1 MNMTYIGIIN
11 WYSPNRHGGHVLVRI
26 TTIVFCM
33 AIFSIG
39 LATTGSAEEIRYA
52 RYPALSPDGATIA
65 FSYLGDIWTVP
76 ATGGKAV
83 RLTVHPAEDIRPQ
96 FSPDGSRILFS
107 SRRYDNY
114 DVFIMPI
121 SGGEPTQLTVNSAT
135 DYGTSWFAGGDSV
148 LFTSRRDGWRDIFKV
163 AADGGMP
170 IKLTGYPHEQEY
182 NGRMTSD
189 GRYLLYNIGSGMSR
203 WWRRDLRGA
212 RNADVFLLD
221 RNAET
226 FTSRRLTEFAGHD
239 VWPVLN
245 ETKNELYFISC
256 RGDWAQVW
264 KKPLDGGDAVVMTAF
279 TDDGAQW
286 LNSNPQGTLLVF
298 EQNFAIWTLDPETDI
313 LTRVPI
319 EIDSDDIANPV
330 EHRVFNDKV
339 EYFALSPDEKKIAA
353 VVHGELYIL
362 PAEEP
367 KEGRRITY
375 TSAREMYPAWGTDS
389 KTVYYGS
396 DRNGNYDIYAVD
408 VITGEETRLTDNVA
422 NDVKPIPSPDGKYL
436 VFLRGLDQLIRYDV
450 EKNSETVWIAGMFS
464 DLGVEPTIEYDW
476 SGDSRWLTFT
486 MSGPTYESDIYIV
499 GLEGK
504 PHNVSKFHGWNYRP
518 RFSDD
523 GKVLYYSVGTREWQ
537 KTYQIDLVPKPVEF
551 FESTLDSLFMEK
563 EEKNEDDKKDDEKKD
578 EIKTVEIDFD
588 RIETRRMPA
597 FELDAPNT
605 YPVLTPDGKQYLF
618 VAPILGKPEIW
629 SVKTEKGPDLKQIT
643 HSGKDKKYLT
653 VTSDGKDVLFLEGG
667 KIHRCGIENGK
678 VTDLAFKAP
687 LEIDLQA
694 NNLQKFNE
702 AWQTLNSY
710 FYDPSFHGTDWIR
723 VRDKYQPLIDNAKTD
738 ADFANV
744 LLEMM
749 GELRASH
756 LNVYGNYPQP
766 NAGITTGKLG
776 IELDY
781 RELDRNGVYKIANV
795 YSDSPAERAGI
806 KAGQYIKTING
817 IELSRTV
824 NISRLL
830 AGTIDHRL
838 SVGIADRWDSA
849 PNEVFVKPT
858 SWGNELDLWYKD
870 WLRERRRIVDS
881 HSDGRLAYIHVPAM
895 SQDKLKVF
903 MEELVAVAENK
914 EGLILDVRDNG
925 GGNIAVHI
933 LGMLERTPF
942 ILRNF
947 RGFPATSEN
956 KMRSKAVEKPMI
968 LLANQY
974 AASNSEI
981 LAEGFRQL
989 GLGKIVGTPTSGGV
1003 IGTSS
1008 YTLIDGMRIRRP
1020 SWGAYTLDMEDTDL
1034 YPRRPDI
1041 YVDNTLDDFI
1051 NGRDPQLVRAIEEL
1065 IQELK

>member
-1 MNMTYIGIIN
+1 MT
-11 WYSPNRHGGHVLVRI
+11 RF
-26 TTIVFCM
+26 TTMVFCM
-33 AIFSIG
+33 AILIIG
-39 LATTGSAEEIRYA
+39 LAATGISEEIRYA
-52 RYPALSPDGATIA
+52 RYPALSPDGNTIA

-76 ATGGKAV
+76 AIGGKAV

-96 FSPDGSRILFS
+96 FSPDGSKIMFT

-114 DVFIMPI
+114 DVFIIPAK
-121 SGGEPTQLTVNSAT
+121 GGEPTQLTVNSAT
-135 DYGTSWFAGGDSV
+135 DIGTSWFAGGDSV

-163 AADGGMP
+163 SVNGGMP

-189 GRYLLYNIGSGMSR
+189 GRYLLYNTGSGMSR
-203 WWRRDLRGA
+203 WWRRDLRGS
-212 RNADVFLLD
+212 RNADIFLLD

-245 ETKNELYFISC
+245 ESKNELYFISC

-264 KKPLDGGDAVVMTAF
+264 KTSLDGGEAVVMTAF

-298 EQNFAIWTLDPETDI
+298 EQNFEIWTLNPETET

-319 EIDSDDIANPV
+319 EIESDDIVNPT
-330 EHRVFNDKV
+330 EQKLFNDRV
-339 EYFALSPDEKKIAA
+339 EYYALSPDGKKIVT
-353 VVHGELYIL
+353 VVHGELYLI

-367 KEGRRITY
+367 KAGRRITF
-375 TSAREMYPAWGTDS
+375 TTARELYPAWGADS

-408 VITGEETRLTDNVA
+408 VTSGEETRLTDHVA

-436 VFLRGLDQLIRYDV
+436 VFLRGLNQLVRHDL
-450 EKNSETVWIAGMFS
+450 ETNKETVWIDGMFS

-499 GLEGK
+499 GLEGEAL
-504 PHNVSKFHGWNYRP
+504 NVSKFHGWNYRP

-537 KTYQIDLVPKPVEF
+537 KTYQIDLMPRPVEF
-551 FESTLDSLFMEK
+551 FESAIDSLFMEK
-563 EEKNEDDKKDDEKKD
+563 EEETKDDKKDDSKKA

-588 RIETRRMPA
+588 RIETRRNQA
-597 FELDAPNT
+597 FKLDASST

-618 VAPILGKPEIW
+618 VASILGKPEIW
-629 SVKTEKGPDLKQIT
+629 SVKTEDDPDLKQIT
-643 HSGKDKKYLT
+643 HSGKEKKYLT
-653 VTSDGKDVLFLEGG
+653 VTSDGKDILYLEGG
-667 KIHRCGIENGK
+667 KIYRCGIENGK
-678 VTDLAFKAP
+678 TTALVFTAP

-694 NNLQKFNE
+694 NNFQKYIE
-702 AWQTLNSY
+702 AWQLLNSY
-710 FYDPSFHGTDWIR
+710 FYDPAFHGADW
-723 VRDKYQPLIDNAKTD
+723 VLAKNKYQPLFDKVRTD
-738 ADFANV
+738 ADFEDI
-744 LLEMM
+744 LLELM

-756 LNVYGNYPQP
+756 LDVYVNYSRP
-766 NAGITTGKLG
+766 NARINTGKLG
-776 IELDY
+776 IELNY
-781 RELDRNGVYKIANV
+781 HELDRRGVYEIVEV
-795 YSDSPAERAGI
+795 YADSPADRAGI
-806 KAGQYIKTING
+806 KPGQYIKTIDG
-817 IELSRTV
+817 VTLSRNV
-824 NISRLL
+824 NINSLL

-838 SVGIADRWDSA
+838 SVGIAEQVNGA
-849 PNEVFVKPT
+849 PNEVFVKPI
-858 SWGNELDLWYKD
+858 SWSGALDLWYKD
-870 WLRERRRIVDS
+870 WVRERRRLVDS
-881 HSDGRLAYIHVPAM
+881 LSNGRLAYIHVPAM
-895 SQDKLKVF
+895 SQDKLQTF
-903 MEELVAVAENK
+903 IEELVAVAEDK

-925 GGNIAVHI
+925 GGNIAVHL
-933 LGMLERTPF
+933 LGMLERVPYV
-942 ILRNF
+942 LRNF
-947 RGFPATSEN
+947 RGFPVTSEN
-956 KMRSKAVEKPMI
+956 KMRSKALEKPMT
-968 LLANQY
+968 LLINEY

-989 GLGKIVGTPTSGGV
+989 GLGKIIGTPTAGGV
-1003 IGTSS
+1003 IGTAS
-1008 YTLIDGMRIRRP
+1008 YALIDGTNIRRP

-1051 NGRDPQLVRAIEEL
+1051 NGRDPQLVRAVKEL
-1065 IQELK
+1065 LPELQ